1 MCLYLP
7 SIIFPS
13 LPQRSPSLFP
23 FYLSTVYFGKFKELF
38 HSLPPFWCKRL
49 FDSRCIFIPADRLNV
64 KCEKHVRYET
74 RIFPRFWAI
83 YWDEEDRGRSR
94 LDTLNLKC
102 LWVAQVEIRTRQ
114 LNRQVQGSWARYKL
128 GIQITGPDC
137 LLPPSY
143 PLHLM
148 TLVSTF
154 PILVSF
160 FLLACC
166 TDQDHQ
172 YNADRNSNSRYLYLV
187 PDLKGKA
194 IKVVSLSIAFAIHC

>member
-1 MCLYLP
+1 MCLHFP

-83 YWDEEDRGRSR
+83 YWDEEDCGRSR
-94 LDTLNLKC
+94 LDTLSLKC

-128 GIQITGPDC
+128 GIQITGPDF
-137 LLPPSY
+137 LLPQSY
-143 PLHLM
+143 HLHSWHL
-148 TLVSTF
+148 SPPF
-154 PILVSF
+154 PFSGLSFSLPAALTRTTTMLTEIAIAGIHIL
-160 FLLACC
+160 FLI
-166 TDQDHQ
+166 
-172 YNADRNSNSRYLYLV
+172 S
-187 PDLKGKA
+187 KGK
-194 IKVVSLSIAFAIHC
+194 LSKLCP